1 MHPPPNNPFTNDCV
15 FFFICFLKKKIACR
29 QDDEVHNNGNNSSQ
43 EENIPWT
50 LNSGQ
55 SKISIK
61 GVRLKKLWRLYFNL
75 PTDFDP
81 FNLIDLFI
89 MARHAN
95 CIFLSY
101 HKQILYKLNVSLYE
115 KNRVFLTKF
124 PVFKSIYMYDTIRYI
139 DLKSFKYASLR

>member
-1 MHPPPNNPFTNDCV
+1 MYFFLSV
-15 FFFICFLKKKIACR
+15 FKKKVACR
-29 QDDEVHNNGNNSSQ
+29 QDEEVHNNGNNSSQ
-43 EENIPWT
+43 EEKIPWT

-61 GVRLKKLWRLYFNL
+61 GVRLKKLWRLYVNL

-101 HKQILYKLNVSLYE
+101 HKQILYKFNVSL
-115 KNRVFLTKF
+115 TKRL
-124 PVFKSIYMYDTIRYI
+124 VYS
-139 DLKSFKYASLR
+139 